1 MPTLLLNSYIMA
13 RLNGILTKLQG
24 SVGSFTFKQNGGQT
38 VVSEKITQT
47 TNAKTNG
54 QQKQRMKWTNVIRL
68 YQVLTPYLK
77 LAFGGARNGRSD
89 YNKFVSVNL
98 GKAPVY
104 LTKQEAQAGA
114 CLVAPYEVSHGLIKS
129 ISVSGKG
136 NQAVTDISLGDL
148 AITDETMV
156 KEFSNAVVQ
165 NNGLYEYGDQITF
178 FLVRQEVNDVT
189 MLPMAVVEACC
200 VVLDKASESKLLT
213 VVDARGFSV
222 QDGHLAAQAAHDFGD
237 HGLVWIHSRKQAA
250 KTLVSTQHLICENNL
265 MKEYQGQAA
274 YQRATDSYGGVSDVY
289 LRPNGVLN
297 PVENSV
303 PVAPSVEGKKTLR
316 LSASPANSGTVSGGG
331 SFDKGSRVSIHAVAS
346 GDYTFSRW
354 SDGDTSASRTVTV
367 NGDMSLTAYFTKTTS
382 GGESSETNP
391 DGGDG
396 NLGD

>member
-1 MPTLLLNSYIMA
+1 M
-13 RLNGILTKLQG
+13 
-24 SVGSFTFKQNGGQT
+24 
-38 VVSEKITQT
+38 
-47 TNAKTNG
+47 
-54 QQKQRMKWTNVIRL
+54 
-68 YQVLTPYLK
+68 LTPYLK

-89 YNKFVSVNL
+89 YNKVVSVNL

-222 QDGHLAAQAAHDFGD
+222 QEGHLAAQAAHDFGD

-297 PVENSV
+297 PMEGSV

-316 LSASPANSGTVSGGG
+316 LSASPVNGGTVSGGG

-354 SDGDTSASRTVTV
+354 SDGDTLASRTVTV

>member
-1 MPTLLLNSYIMA
+1 MA

-54 QQKQRMKWTNVIRL
+54 QQKQRMKWTNVIRM

-89 YNKFVSVNL
+89 YNKFVSANL

-104 LTKQEAQAGA
+104 LIKQEAQAGA
-114 CLVAPYEVSHGLIKS
+114 SIVAPYEVTHGSIKS

-148 AITDETMV
+148 AITDETTV

-189 MLPMAVVEACC
+189 MLPMAAVDACC
-200 VVLDKASESKLLT
+200 VVLDKASEAKLLT
-213 VVDARGFSV
+213 VVDVRGFSV
-222 QDGHLAAQAAHDFGD
+222 QEGRLAAQATH
-237 HGLVWIHSRKQAA
+237 VWIHSRKQAA

-265 MKEYQGQAA
+265 LKEYQGQAA

-303 PVAPSVEGKKTLR
+303 PGTPSVEGKKTLR

>member
-1 MPTLLLNSYIMA
+1 M
-13 RLNGILTKLQG
+13 
-24 SVGSFTFKQNGGQT
+24 
-38 VVSEKITQT
+38 SEKITQT
-47 TNAKTNG
+47 INAKTNG
-54 QQKQRMKWTNVIRL
+54 QLKQRMKWTNVIRM
-68 YQVLTPYLK
+68 YQALTPYLK

-89 YNKFVSVNL
+89 YNQFVSVNL
-98 GKAPVY
+98 GMEPAY

-114 CLVAPYEVSHGLIKS
+114 CLVAPYEVTRGLLMP

-148 AITDETMV
+148 AITDETTV

-165 NNGLYEYGDQITF
+165 SNGLYEYGDQITF

-189 MLPMAVVEACC
+189 MLPMAAVDACC
-200 VVLDKASESKLLT
+200 VVLDKASEAKLLT
-213 VVDARGFSV
+213 VVDVRGFSV
-222 QDGHLAAQAAHDFGD
+222 QEGRLAAQATHEFGD
-237 HGLVWIHSRKQAA
+237 HGLVWIHSRKEAA
-250 KTLVSTQHLICENNL
+250 KTLVSTQHLICKNNL
-265 MKEYQGQAA
+265 LKEYQGQAA

-297 PVENSV
+297 LVENSV

-316 LSASPANSGTVSGGG
+316 LSASPVNGGTVSGGG
-331 SFDKGSRVSIHAVAS
+331 SFDKGSRVSISAVAS

-367 NGDMSLTAYFTKTTS
+367 NEDLSLTAYFTKTTS

-391 DGGDG
+391 DGGGG

>member
-1 MPTLLLNSYIMA
+1 MN
-13 RLNGILTKLQG
+13 ILTKLQG

-38 VVSEKITQT
+38 VVSEKITQRI
-47 TNAKTNG
+47 NAKTNG
-54 QQKQRMKWTNVIRL
+54 QLKQRMKWTNVIRM
-68 YQVLTPYLK
+68 YQALTPYLK

-89 YNKFVSVNL
+89 YNQFVSVNL
-98 GKAPVY
+98 GMEPAY
-104 LTKQEAQAGA
+104 LTKQEAQTGA
-114 CLVAPYEVSHGLIKS
+114 CLVAPYEVTRGLLMP

-148 AITDETMV
+148 AITDETTV

-222 QDGHLAAQAAHDFGD
+222 QEGHLAAQAAHDFGD

-303 PVAPSVEGKKTLR
+303 PGTPSVEGKKTLR